1 MDQHFGFQGLHQ
13 TGWLVASLF
22 ALAISTALIWV
33 LYRYERQL
41 VDRPIGWTLLGL
53 RLTVLAVI
61 LFVFLQPVLSWS
73 VRREQQGRIA
83 VAIDLSESMKTK
95 DEHASLAE
103 KLRWARA
110 LGMIGGRGNADQLE
124 RWISEAA
131 QGQEPEWV
139 TAEEEP
145 DLERRAQLS
154 ESRRINIEELAKSL
168 DDLSRLELSHRLLT
182 GTDTPLLSELQE
194 LTQLEL
200 QLFAGKA
207 EGVNSELL
215 SSAIDQPPH
224 LVEPQSSNLS
234 AALQQAS
241 ADQESSQLLGIILL
255 TDGRDNSQND
265 PLNQSIRLGLM
276 QVPVYPVM
284 VGSEHRPKDLSISSL
299 EYPQTAFKD
308 DKVVLQAVVNTS
320 GFEGLPIEV
329 ELRSEGEE
337 TVKKSVVADGH
348 SSLAEF
354 ELDSSE
360 TGRREYSVVIPE
372 KEGETRDDNNEKTF
386 AMTVV
391 DDTVR
396 VLLIE
401 GEGRWEFRFID
412 NAFTR
417 DERVEIEKVVFEQP
431 YLGVLED
438 TFFPRRLD
446 LPGNVN
452 DIANS
457 PFAEKDL
464 VILGDVGPEFLRP
477 EFFQLLEQFVSE
489 AGGTLVITAGKN
501 DMPLGYNNPIL
512 DKLLPVRDL
521 APVDIQGKGGIGSPE
536 ERGFR
541 LVMSPEGE
549 GESFLQF
556 AADPIVNRQ
565 IWQSLP
571 GFTWGLL
578 GNAKPGATVLAAASN
593 PKSIPELDELRRNA
607 VIVHQYYGF
616 GQVLWIGID
625 STWRWRYRNGD
636 RYHHR
641 FWGQLGRWAA
651 RNRSSAGNQFIRF
664 GPVRTDITQG
674 EDTTIKARFSQPY
687 LREFPDSEAKAEI
700 YRLGDDD
707 ERELFTT
714 VELLAHPARPLSFE
728 GRAVSLPAGRY
739 RLSLV
744 VENADARAG
753 NLEAPLYV
761 QEQTTLELSD
771 LSANRELLMQ
781 MANLSH
787 GEFYMPDQI
796 PELITK
802 IRDPLKDRAI
812 REEVELWDHWWL
824 LLIVFGLLTTEWV
837 TRKLNGLP

>member
-1 MDQHFGFQGLHQ
+1 MVQHVGLQGLHQ
-13 TGWLVASLF
+13 TGWLLASLL
-22 ALAISTALIWV
+22 ALSISGALIWV

-41 VDRPIGWTLLGL
+41 VERRVGWTLLGL
-53 RLTVLAVI
+53 RFTVLFVI

-73 VRREQQGRIA
+73 VKREQQGRIA
-83 VAIDLSESMKTK
+83 VAIDLSESMRTK

-110 LGMIGGRGNADQLE
+110 LGMIGGRGNEDQLD
-124 RWISEAA
+124 RWISEAE

-139 TAEEEP
+139 TEEEEP
-145 DLERRAQLS
+145 DPQRRGQLAD
-154 ESRRINIEELAKSL
+154 SRRENVEELAESL
-168 DDLSRLELSHRLLT
+168 DDLSRLDLSERLLT
-182 GTDTPLLSELQE
+182 GTDTPLIGELQE
-194 LTQLEL
+194 LTQVELEV
-200 QLFAGKA
+200 FAGKA
-207 EGVNSELL
+207 EGVNPELL

-224 LVEPQSSNLS
+224 LVEPQTSNLS

-241 ADQESSQLLGIILL
+241 GDLESGQLLGIVVL

-265 PLNQSIRLGLM
+265 PLNQSNRLKLM
-276 QVPVYPVM
+276 DIPVYPVM
-284 VGSEHRPKDLSISSL
+284 VGSEYRPKDLSVTSL

-308 DKVVLQAVVNTS
+308 DTVILKAVVNTS
-320 GFEGLPIEV
+320 GFEGEPIEV
-329 ELRSEGEE
+329 ELRREGREPVTRTIE
-337 TVKKSVVADGH
+337 ADGY
-348 SSLAEF
+348 SSIAEF
-354 ELDSSE
+354 ELE
-360 TGRREYSVVIPE
+360 TARTGRREYSLVLPE
-372 KEGETRDDNNEKTF
+372 KEGETRYDNNEKTF

-396 VLLIE
+396 VLLVE

-417 DERVEIEKVVFEQP
+417 DERVDIEKVVFEQP
-431 YLGVLED
+431 YLGVLDD
-438 TFFPRRLD
+438 TFFPRRLE
-446 LPGNVN
+446 LPADAD

-464 VILGDVGPEFLRP
+464 VILGDVSPEYLPPR
-477 EFFQLLEQFVSE
+477 FFALLDQFVSE
-489 AGGTLVITAGKN
+489 AGGTLVIAAGKN
-501 DMPLGYNNPIL
+501 DMPLSYNNPTL
-512 DKLLPVRDL
+512 EKLLPVRDL
-521 APVDIQGKGGIGSPE
+521 APVNISGEAGIGSPE
-536 ERGFR
+536 QRGFR
-541 LVMSPEGE
+541 LAMTPEGE

-556 AADPIVNRQ
+556 AADPLTNRQ

-578 GNAKPGATVLAAASN
+578 GNAKPGATVLGSASN
-593 PKSIPELDELRRNA
+593 PAAAPELEDLRRNA

-616 GQVLWIGID
+616 GQVLWLGVD

-651 RNRSSAGNQFIRF
+651 RNRSSAGNEFIRF
-664 GPVRTDITQG
+664 GPVRTDIPEG
-674 EDTTIKARFSQPY
+674 EDSTIKARFSQPY
-687 LREFPDSEAKAEI
+687 RHQFPDATAKAEV
-700 YRLGDDD
+700 YRVEED
-707 ERELFTT
+707 EAEELFAT
-714 VELLAHPARPLSFE
+714 VDLLPNPARPLSFE

-739 RLSLV
+739 RLRLL

-771 LSANRELLMQ
+771 LSANRELLVQ
-781 MANLSH
+781 VANLSE
-787 GEFYMPDQI
+787 GRFFMPDEI
-796 PELITK
+796 PQLIAE
-802 IRDPLKDRAI
+802 IRDPLEDRTL
-812 REEVELWDHWWL
+812 RKEVELWDHWWL

-837 TRKLNGLP
+837 MRKLNGLP